1 MPRRF
6 ILILFL
12 LFLLIFLGIKIFPKF
27 KGGEVL
33 DMGYEIEK
41 PKVIKKEK
49 KEVYIPPVLDLK
61 LLQGD
66 LSEKSLS
73 IGRNIFRYGAPKKT
87 ETGNERARD
96 MGRNV
101 PKVPPKVPSEPLAT
115 QEVPQTPRVE
125 ATPKREPPYFNYKYL
140 GFFGPQDKKL
150 AVFSDGK
157 EIIDVFEGE
166 TIMDKFIVKKIGFE
180 SVTIG
185 FVGFPED
192 ITQKIEVGP

>member
-6 ILILFL
+6 LLIIFF
-12 LFLLIFLGIKIFPKF
+12 LFLLIFLGVKIIPKL
-27 KGGEVL
+27 KGKEIMSMGFEV
-33 DMGYEIEK
+33 EEK
-41 PKVIKKEK
+41 RALKKDK
-49 KEVYIPPVLDLK
+49 KEVYNPPLV
-61 LLQGD
+61 D
-66 LSEKSLS
+66 LSLFQENTFEKKLI
-73 IGRNIFRYGAPKKT
+73 IGRNIFRYGVPKTNEKP
-87 ETGNERARD
+87 TGQERE

-101 PKVPPKVPSEPLAT
+101 PRATPRPLPESLTVSEAPQIPKVEP
-115 QEVPQTPRVE
+115 P
-125 ATPKREPPYFNYKYL
+125 PKREPPPFNFKYL
-140 GFFGPQDKKL
+140 GFFGPLDRKL

-192 ITQKIEVGP
+192 TIQKVEVGP